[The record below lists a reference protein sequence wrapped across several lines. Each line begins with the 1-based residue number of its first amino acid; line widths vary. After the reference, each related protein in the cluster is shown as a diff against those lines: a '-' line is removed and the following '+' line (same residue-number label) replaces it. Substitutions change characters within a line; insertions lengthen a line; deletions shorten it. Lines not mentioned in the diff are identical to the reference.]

1 MILEYKVKDE
11 NLTINYILR
20 NKLQISSRL
29 FVKLLK
35 NKLVYINGKSCDTR
49 NIACIGDIV
58 SIDLNYKEDNSNIV
72 PKEMDLNIIYED
84 EAFIVLNKPSGIAV
98 HPSMLHFD
106 NTISNG
112 LKFYFDNINLHKK
125 IRPVNRLDFNTSGLI
140 VFAKN
145 EYVQE
150 CLIRQ
155 MSNNTFKKE
164 YLAVV
169 TGILNNKKGTIDK
182 PISRKKG
189 SIIER
194 CVSIDGKKSVTHF
207 EVINEYKNFSL
218 VKCILETGR
227 THQIRVHFASIGHP
241 LLGDDLYGKKCDVLD
256 GQALLCYKLSFIHPI
271 NSKLVTFELDENYF
285 DFLRDSKI

>member
-1 MILEYKVKDE
+1 MVLEYKVKDE
-11 NLTINYILR
+11 NLTINYILK

-35 NKLVYINGKSCDTR
+35 DKLVYINGNICDTR
-49 NIACIGDIV
+49 DITYIGDIV
-58 SIDLNYKEDNSNIV
+58 SVDLNYEEDNSNIV
-72 PKEMDLNIIYED
+72 PKELDLNIIYED

-98 HPSMLHFD
+98 HPSILHFD
-106 NTISNG
+106 DTLSNG
-112 LKFYFDNINLHKK
+112 LKFYFDKIKLHKK

-155 MSNNTFKKE
+155 MSNNIFKKE

-169 TGILNNKKGTIDK
+169 TGILDEKKGTIDK
-182 PISRKKG
+182 PISRKNG

-194 CVSIDGKKSVTHF
+194 CVSSDGKKSVTHF
-207 EVINEYKNFSL
+207 EVLKEFKNLSL

-241 LLGDDLYGKKCDVLD
+241 LLGDDLYGEKSDCLN
-256 GQALLCYKLSFIHPI
+256 GQALVCFKLSFVHPI
-271 NSKLVTFELDENYF
+271 RQNLVTFELGQDCF
-285 DFLRDSKI
+285 DFLRDSNL

>member
-1 MILEYKVKDE
+1 MILKYKVKDE
-11 NLTINYILR
+11 NLTINYILK

-35 NKLVYINGKSCDTR
+35 NKLVYINGNICDTR
-49 NIACIGDIV
+49 DIAHIGDIV
-58 SIDLNYKEDNSNIV
+58 SIDLNYEEDNSNII
-72 PKEMDLNIIYED
+72 PKEMYLNIIYED

-98 HPSMLHFD
+98 HPSILHFD
-106 NTISNG
+106 DTISNG
-112 LKFYFDNINLHKK
+112 LKFYFDKIKLHKK

-150 CLIRQ
+150 CLIKQ
-155 MSNNTFKKE
+155 MSNNIFTKE

-169 TGILNNKKGTIDK
+169 TGILHEKKGTIDK
-182 PISRKKG
+182 PISRKNC

-194 CVSIDGKKSVTHF
+194 CVSSDGKKSVTHF
-207 EVINEYKNFSL
+207 EVLKEFKNLSL

-241 LLGDDLYGKKCDVLD
+241 LLGDDLYGEKSDYSN
-256 GQALLCYKLSFIHPI
+256 GQALVCFKLSFIHPI
-271 NSKLVTFELDENYF
+271 SHNLVTFKLSENCF
-285 DFLRDSKI
+285 DFLRDSNL